1 MNSAGGFGG
10 AAVTYG
16 LVGGG
21 RSGQLG
27 GLPSSHWLLEVVVEG
42 LQEGGS

>member
-1 MNSAGGFGG
+1 MSSAGGLG
-10 AAVTYG
+10 AEVTYR

-27 GLPSSHWLLEVVVEG
+27 GLPSSHWLLEVVVEA